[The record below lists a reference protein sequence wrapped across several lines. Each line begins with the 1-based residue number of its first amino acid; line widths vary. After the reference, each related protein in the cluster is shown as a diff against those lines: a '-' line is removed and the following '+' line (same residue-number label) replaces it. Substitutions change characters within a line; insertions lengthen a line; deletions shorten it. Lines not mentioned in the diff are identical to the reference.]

1 MLIRKGTE
9 EDIPQII
16 QLLKESLGESLMP
29 KSEAFWRWKHEQN
42 PFGKSPVL
50 LAEDERKLVGIR
62 TFLRWE
68 FQDQNQTILS
78 GRAVDTAIHPA
89 YQGKGLFTQLT
100 LKLLE
105 ELQNEGV
112 QFIFNTPNEKSL
124 PGYLKMG
131 WQTWGKLPL
140 KIKLKVPRK
149 SKEPLPPSDWSQV
162 ALLIKKIESEYP
174 IQSGIHTRLVPG
186 YLNWRYMS
194 CPITDYQY
202 LSDGDTFLLIY
213 RLKDGKKGK
222 ELRITDL
229 YTLPNFK
236 KQELQ
241 KQFKELSKKSGAVW
255 ISFSGLTYDSEILNL
270 GSVPI
275 LTQGPLV
282 TLRKLQ
288 DRFDPRFLD
297 WKWSLGDL
305 ELF

>member
-1 MLIRKGTE
+1 MLFRKGTE
-9 EDIPQII
+9 ADIPQII

-29 KSEAFWRWKHEQN
+29 KSEAFWKWKHEQN
-42 PFGKSPVL
+42 PFGKSPILV
-50 LAEDERKLVGIR
+50 AEDEGKLTGIR

-68 FQDQNQTILS
+68 FQDKNQTILS

-89 YQGKGLFTQLT
+89 YQGKGFFTQLT

-131 WQTWGKLPL
+131 WETWGKLPL
-140 KIKLKVPRK
+140 KIKLKVPQK
-149 SKEPLPPSDWSQV
+149 SKESLPASDWFQIDS
-162 ALLIKKIESEYP
+162 LIKKIENEYP
-174 IQSGIHTRLVPG
+174 ILPGIQTKIVPG
-186 YLNWRYMS
+186 YLHWRYS
-194 CPITDYQY
+194 TCPITNYHY
-202 LSDGDTFLLIY
+202 LSDEETFLLVY

-222 ELRITDL
+222 ELRVTNL
-229 YTLPNFK
+229 FTFPNFK

-255 ISFSGLTYDSEILNL
+255 ISFSGLTYDSKILNL

-288 DRFDPRFLD
+288 DGLDPRFLD